1 MNGFI
6 MSEYIDVKYINL
18 LSPRLDRY
26 KVKNSS
32 PFTANFRCPVC
43 GDSKKNRH
51 KARGYVFSRKGGLF
65 YKCHNCGMGTSLGNL
80 MKEIDPT
87 LYNQYVMERYKEGN
101 VRQSHANVTSI
112 MNFEPKFKKK
122 SILDQLLDPVR
133 NTPAETYLRN
143 RKIPESCWDNLYY
156 IDNIE
161 KIEQLSEKYKDRI
174 IGNESRLVIPFID
187 RSGKLVGVTCRAL
200 GDERL
205 RYVTVRVNDDLPMI
219 YGLDKVD
226 ITKDIYV
233 TEGPIDSLFLN
244 NAVAVGNTD
253 LKQVSNSLPFE
264 RLVFIFDNQPRNIEL
279 VKIMERAAESGAR
292 MVVWPENILE
302 KDINDMILKGINVEE
317 VISTTTF
324 SGLELKLK
332 LTKWK
337 KV

>member
-1 MNGFI
+1 

-26 KVKNSS
+26 KVKTNS
-32 PFTANFRCPVC
+32 PFTANFRCPIC

-65 YKCHNCGMGTSLGNL
+65 YKCHNCGMGASLGNL

-101 VRQSHANVTSI
+101 VRQSHANVATL
-112 MNFEPKFKKK
+112 MDFEPKFKKK
-122 SILDQLLDPVR
+122 TLLDEILDPVKG
-133 NTPAETYLRN
+133 TTAEKYLRD
-143 RKIPESCWDNLYY
+143 RKIPESRWDELYY

-161 KIEQLSEKYKDRI
+161 KIEQLSDKYKDRI
-174 IGNESRLVIPFID
+174 IGNEARLVLPFYD
-187 RSGKLVGVTCRAL
+187 RDSKLVGVTCRAL

-205 RYVTVRVNDDLPMI
+205 RYVTVRVNEDKPMV

-233 TEGPIDSLFLN
+233 TEGPLDSLFLD

-253 LKQVSNSLPFE
+253 LKQVSNILPFE
-264 RLVFIFDNQPRNIEL
+264 RLVFIFDNQPRNKEL
-279 VKIMERAAESGAR
+279 VKIINRAIEGGAR
-292 MVVWPENILE
+292 MVIWPENILE
-302 KDINDMILKGINVEE
+302 KDINDMVLKGFDVKQ
-317 VISTTTF
+317 VISNHTF
-324 SGLELKLK
+324 SGLELKLQF
-332 LTKWK
+332 TKWK

>member
-1 MNGFI
+1 

-26 KVKNSS
+26 KVKTNS

-43 GDSKKNRH
+43 GDSKKNKH

-65 YKCHNCGMGTSLGNL
+65 YKCHNCGMGASLGNL

-101 VRQSHANVTSI
+101 VRQSHANVATL
-112 MNFEPKFKKK
+112 MDFEPKFKKK
-122 SILDQLLDPVR
+122 SLLDELLDPVKG
-133 NTPAETYLRN
+133 TPAEKYLRD
-143 RKIPESCWDNLYY
+143 RKIPKSRWDELYY

-161 KIEQLSEKYKDRI
+161 KIEQLSDKYKDRI
-174 IGNESRLVIPFID
+174 IGNEARLVLPFYD
-187 RSGKLVGVTCRAL
+187 RDSKLVGVTCRAL

-205 RYVTVRVNDDLPMI
+205 RYVTVRVNEDKPMV

-233 TEGPIDSLFLN
+233 TEGPLDSLFLD

-253 LKQVSNSLPFE
+253 LKQVSNLLPFE
-264 RLVFIFDNQPRNIEL
+264 RLVFIFDNG
-279 VKIMERAAESGAR
+279 S
-292 MVVWPENILE
+292 
-302 KDINDMILKGINVEE
+302 
-317 VISTTTF
+317 
-324 SGLELKLK
+324 
-332 LTKWK
+332 
-337 KV
+337 

>member
-1 MNGFI
+1 

-26 KVKNSS
+26 KVKTNS
-32 PFTANFRCPVC
+32 PFTANFRCPIC

-65 YKCHNCGMGTSLGNL
+65 YKCHNCGMGATLGNL

-101 VRQSHANVTSI
+101 VRQSHAKVTTI
-112 MNFEPKFKKK
+112 MDFEPKFKKK
-122 SILDQLLDPVR
+122 NLLDELLDPVR
-133 NTPAETYLRN
+133 NTPAEKYLRD
-143 RKIPESCWDNLYY
+143 RKIPESRWDELYY

-161 KIEQLSEKYKDRI
+161 KIEQLSDKYKDRI
-174 IGNESRLVIPFID
+174 IGNEARLVLPFYD
-187 RSGKLVGVTCRAL
+187 RDSKLVGVTCRAL

-205 RYVTVRVNDDLPMI
+205 RYVTVRVNEDKPMV

-233 TEGPIDSLFLN
+233 TEGPLDSLFLD

-253 LKQVSNSLPFE
+253 LKQVSNLLPFE
-264 RLVFIFDNQPRNIEL
+264 RLVFIFDNQPRNKEL
-279 VKIMERAAESGAR
+279 VKIINRAIEGGAR
-292 MVVWPENILE
+292 MVIWPENLLE
-302 KDINDMILKGINVEE
+302 KDINDMVLAGFDVKQ
-317 VISTTTF
+317 VISSNTF
-324 SGLELKLK
+324 SGLELKLQF
-332 LTKWK
+332 TKWK
-337 KV
+337 KI

>member
-1 MNGFI
+1 

-26 KVKNSS
+26 KVKTNS

-43 GDSKKNRH
+43 GDSKKNKH
-51 KARGYVFSRKGGLF
+51 KARGYIFTRKGGLF
-65 YKCHNCGMGTSLGNL
+65 YKCHNCGMGATLGNL

-101 VRQSHANVTSI
+101 VRQSHANVATL
-112 MNFEPKFKKK
+112 MDFEPKFKKK
-122 SILDQLLDPVR
+122 SLLDELLDPVKG
-133 NTPAETYLRN
+133 TPAEKYLRD
-143 RKIPESCWDNLYY
+143 RKIPESRWDELYY

-161 KIEQLSEKYKDRI
+161 KIEQLSDKYKDRI
-174 IGNESRLVIPFID
+174 IGNEARLVLPFYD
-187 RSGKLVGVTCRAL
+187 RDSKLVGVTCRAL

-205 RYVTVRVNDDLPMI
+205 RYVTVRVNEDKPMV

-233 TEGPIDSLFLN
+233 TEGPLDSLFLD

-253 LKQVSNSLPFE
+253 LKQVSNLLPFE
-264 RLVFIFDNQPRNIEL
+264 RLVFIFDNQPRNKEL
-279 VKIMERAAESGAR
+279 VKIINRAIEGGAR
-292 MVVWPENILE
+292 MVIWPENILE
-302 KDINDMILKGINVEE
+302 KDINDMVLAGFDINQ
-317 VISTTTF
+317 VISTSTF
-324 SGLELKLK
+324 SGLELKLQF
-332 LTKWK
+332 TKWK

>member
-1 MNGFI
+1 MT
-6 MSEYIDVKYINL
+6 EYIDIKFVNL

-26 KVKNSS
+26 KVKTSS
-32 PFTANFRCPVC
+32 PFTANFRCPIC

-65 YKCHNCGMGTSLGNL
+65 YKCHNCGYGSSFGNL
-80 MKEIDPT
+80 MKEVDPT

-112 MNFEPKFKKK
+112 MDFEPRFKKK
-122 SILDQLLDPVR
+122 NLLDELLYPIKD
-133 NTPAETYLRN
+133 TPAEKYLRS
-143 RKIPESCWDNLYY
+143 RKIPESRWNELYY

-161 KIEQLSEKYKDRI
+161 KIEQLSDKYKDRI
-174 IGNESRLVIPFID
+174 IGNEARLVLPFYD
-187 RSGKLVGVTCRAL
+187 RDSRLVGVTCRAL

-205 RYVTVRVNDDLPMI
+205 RYVTVRVNEDKPMV

-233 TEGPIDSLFLN
+233 TEGPLDSLFLD

-253 LKQVSNSLPFE
+253 LKQVSNLLPFE

-279 VKIMERAAESGAR
+279 VKIMERAADSGAR

-302 KDINDMILKGINVEE
+302 KDINDMILKGIDVQK

>member
-1 MNGFI
+1 

-26 KVKNSS
+26 KVKTNS

-43 GDSKKNRH
+43 GDSKKNKH
-51 KARGYVFSRKGGLF
+51 KARGYIFTRKGGLF
-65 YKCHNCGMGTSLGNL
+65 YKCHNCGMGASLGNL

-101 VRQSHANVTSI
+101 VRQSHANVATL
-112 MNFEPKFKKK
+112 MDFEPKFKKK
-122 SILDQLLDPVR
+122 SLLDELLDPVKG
-133 NTPAETYLRN
+133 TPAEKYLRD
-143 RKIPESCWDNLYY
+143 RKIPESRWDELYY

-161 KIEQLSEKYKDRI
+161 KIEQLSNKYKDRI
-174 IGNESRLVIPFID
+174 IGNEARLVLPFYD
-187 RSGKLVGVTCRAL
+187 RDSKLVGVTCRAL

-205 RYVTVRVNDDLPMI
+205 RYVTVRVNEDKPMV

-233 TEGPIDSLFLN
+233 TEGPLDSLFLD

-253 LKQVSNSLPFE
+253 LKQVSNLLPFE
-264 RLVFIFDNQPRNIEL
+264 RLVFIFDNQPRNKEL
-279 VKIMERAAESGAR
+279 VKIINRAIEGGAR
-292 MVVWPENILE
+292 MVIWPENISE
-302 KDINDMILKGINVEE
+302 KDINDMVLAGLDINQ
-317 VISTTTF
+317 VISTSTF
-324 SGLELKLK
+324 SGLELKLQF
-332 LTKWK
+332 TKWK

>member
-1 MNGFI
+1 

-26 KVKNSS
+26 KVKTNS

-65 YKCHNCGMGTSLGNL
+65 YKCHNCGMGATLGNL

-101 VRQSHANVTSI
+101 VRQSHTNVATL
-112 MNFEPKFKKK
+112 MDFEPKFKKK
-122 SILDQLLDPVR
+122 SLLDELLDPVKG
-133 NTPAETYLRN
+133 TPAEKYLQD
-143 RKIPESCWDNLYY
+143 RKIPESRWDELYY

-161 KIEQLSEKYKDRI
+161 KIEQLSDKYKDRI
-174 IGNESRLVIPFID
+174 IGNEARLVLPFYD
-187 RSGKLVGVTCRAL
+187 RDSKLVGVTCRAL

-205 RYVTVRVNDDLPMI
+205 RYVTIRVNEDKPMV

-233 TEGPIDSLFLN
+233 TEGPLDSLFLD

-253 LKQVSNSLPFE
+253 LKQVSNLLPFE
-264 RLVFIFDNQPRNIEL
+264 RLVFIFDNQPRNKEL
-279 VKIMERAAESGAR
+279 VKIINRAIEGGAR
-292 MVVWPENILE
+292 MVIWPENILE
-302 KDINDMILKGINVEE
+302 KDINDMVLAGFDINQ
-317 VISTTTF
+317 VISTSTF
-324 SGLELKLK
+324 SGLELKLQF
-332 LTKWK
+332 TKWK

>member
-1 MNGFI
+1 

-26 KVKNSS
+26 KVKTNS
-32 PFTANFRCPVC
+32 PFTANFRCPIC

-65 YKCHNCGMGTSLGNL
+65 YKCHNCGMGASLGNL

-101 VRQSHANVTSI
+101 VRQSHANVATL
-112 MNFEPKFKKK
+112 MDFEPKFKKK
-122 SILDQLLDPVR
+122 TLLDEILDPVKG
-133 NTPAETYLRN
+133 TKAEKYLRD
-143 RKIPESCWDNLYY
+143 RKIPESRWDELYY

-174 IGNESRLVIPFID
+174 IGNEERLVIPFYD
-187 RSGKLVGVTCRAL
+187 RDSKLVGVTCRAL

-205 RYVTVRVNDDLPMI
+205 RYVTVRVNEDKPMI

-233 TEGPIDSLFLN
+233 TEGPLDSLFLD

-253 LKQVSNSLPFE
+253 LKQVSNILPFE
-264 RLVFIFDNQPRNIEL
+264 RLVFIFDNQPRNKEL
-279 VKIMERAAESGAR
+279 VKIINRAIEGRAR
-292 MVVWPENILE
+292 MVIWPENILE
-302 KDINDMILKGINVEE
+302 KDINDMVLKGFDVKQ
-317 VISTTTF
+317 VISNHTF
-324 SGLELKLK
+324 SGLELKLQF
-332 LTKWK
+332 TKWK

>member
-1 MNGFI
+1 

-26 KVKNSS
+26 KVKTNS

-43 GDSKKNRH
+43 GDSKKNKH

-65 YKCHNCGMGTSLGNL
+65 YKCHNCGMGASLGNL

-101 VRQSHANVTSI
+101 VRQSHANVTSL
-112 MNFEPKFKKK
+112 MDFEPKFKKK
-122 SILDQLLDPVR
+122 SLLDELLDPVKD
-133 NTPAETYLRN
+133 TPAEKYLQD
-143 RKIPESCWDNLYY
+143 RKIPESRWDELYY

-161 KIEQLSEKYKDRI
+161 KIEQLSDKYKDRI
-174 IGNESRLVIPFID
+174 IGNEARLVLPFYD
-187 RSGKLVGVTCRAL
+187 RDSKLVGVTCRAL

-205 RYVTVRVNDDLPMI
+205 RYVTIRVNEDKPMV

-233 TEGPIDSLFLN
+233 TEGPLDSLFLD

-253 LKQVSNSLPFE
+253 LKQVSNLLPFE
-264 RLVFIFDNQPRNIEL
+264 RLVFIFDNQPRNKEL
-279 VKIMERAAESGAR
+279 VKIINRAIEGGAR
-292 MVVWPENILE
+292 MVIWPENILE
-302 KDINDMILKGINVEE
+302 KDINDMVLKGFDVKQ
-317 VISTTTF
+317 VISNHTF
-324 SGLELKLK
+324 SGLELKLQF
-332 LTKWK
+332 TKWK

>member
-1 MNGFI
+1 MNRYI

-26 KVKNSS
+26 KIKTSS
-32 PFTANFRCPVC
+32 PFTANFRCPIC

-65 YKCHNCGMGTSLGNL
+65 YKCHNCGMGASLGSL

-87 LYNQYVMERYKEGN
+87 LYHQYVMERYKEGN
-101 VRQSHANVTSI
+101 VRQSHANVTTV
-112 MNFEPKFKKK
+112 MDFVPEFKKK
-122 SILDQLLDPVR
+122 NLLDELLDPVKGS
-133 NTPAETYLRN
+133 PAEDYLRN
-143 RKIPESCWDNLYY
+143 RMIPESCWKDLYY

-174 IGNESRLVIPFID
+174 IGNESRLVLPFLD
-187 RSGKLVGVTCRAL
+187 RDSKLVGVTCRAL

-205 RYVTVRVNDDLPMI
+205 RYVTVRVNDDAPMI

-233 TEGPIDSLFLN
+233 TEGPLDSLFLD

-279 VKIMERAAESGAR
+279 VKIMERAANGGAR
-292 MVVWPENILE
+292 IVIWPENIIE
-302 KDINDMILKGINVEE
+302 KDINDMVLKGIDVKK
-317 VISTTTF
+317 VISSTTF
-324 SGLELKLK
+324 SGLELKLE

>member
-1 MNGFI
+1 MT
-6 MSEYIDVKYINL
+6 EYIDIKYVNL

-26 KVKNSS
+26 KVKTSS
-32 PFTANFRCPVC
+32 PFTANFRCPIC

-65 YKCHNCGMGTSLGNL
+65 YKCHNCGYGSSFGNL
-80 MKEIDPT
+80 MKEVDPT

-112 MNFEPKFKKK
+112 MDFEPRFKKK
-122 SILDQLLDPVR
+122 NLLDELLYPIKD
-133 NTPAETYLRN
+133 TPAEKYLRS
-143 RKIPESCWDNLYY
+143 RKIPESRWNELYY

-161 KIEQLSEKYKDRI
+161 KIEQLSDKYKDRI
-174 IGNESRLVIPFID
+174 IGNEARLVLPFYD
-187 RSGKLVGVTCRAL
+187 RDSRLVGVTCRAL

-205 RYVTVRVNDDLPMI
+205 RYVTVRVNEDKPMV

-233 TEGPIDSLFLN
+233 TEGPLDSLFLD

-253 LKQVSNSLPFE
+253 LKQVSNLLPFE

-279 VKIMERAAESGAR
+279 VKIMERAADSGAR

-302 KDINDMILKGINVEE
+302 KDINDMILKGIDVQK

>member
-1 MNGFI
+1 
-6 MSEYIDVKYINL
+6 
-18 LSPRLDRY
+18 
-26 KVKNSS
+26 
-32 PFTANFRCPVC
+32 
-43 GDSKKNRH
+43 
-51 KARGYVFSRKGGLF
+51 
-65 YKCHNCGMGTSLGNL
+65 MGTSLGNL

-233 TEGPIDSLFLN
+233 TEGPIDSLFLD
-244 NAVAVGNTD
+244 NAIALAGADADGGITI
-253 LKQVSNSLPFE
+253 QHQQCTM
-264 RLVFIFDNQPRNIEL
+264 IYDNEPRNEHI
-279 VKIMERAAESGAR
+279 VSR
-292 MVVWPENILE
+292 MITAVDKNFNVCIWPESVRE
-302 KDINDMILKGINVEE
+302 GKDINDLI
-317 VISTTTF
+317 ISGKSASQVQSLIHNNTH
-324 SGLELKLK
+324 SGLTALQNINN
-332 LTKWK
+332 WK
-337 KV
+337 RI

>member
-1 MNGFI
+1 

-26 KVKNSS
+26 KVKTNS

-43 GDSKKNRH
+43 GDSKKNKH

-65 YKCHNCGMGTSLGNL
+65 YKCHNCGMGASLGNL

-101 VRQSHANVTSI
+101 VRQSHANVTSL
-112 MNFEPKFKKK
+112 MDFEPKFKKK
-122 SILDQLLDPVR
+122 SLLDELLDPVKD
-133 NTPAETYLRN
+133 TPAEKYLQD
-143 RKIPESCWDNLYY
+143 RKIPESRWDELYY

-161 KIEQLSEKYKDRI
+161 KIEQLSDKYKDRI
-174 IGNESRLVIPFID
+174 IGNEARLVLPFYD
-187 RSGKLVGVTCRAL
+187 RDSKLVGVTCRAL

-205 RYVTVRVNDDLPMI
+205 RYVTVRVNEDKPMV

-233 TEGPIDSLFLN
+233 TEGPLDSLFLD

-253 LKQVSNSLPFE
+253 LKQVSNLLPFE
-264 RLVFIFDNQPRNIEL
+264 RLVFIFDNQPRNKEL
-279 VKIMERAAESGAR
+279 VKIINRAIEGGAR
-292 MVVWPENILE
+292 MVIWPENILE
-302 KDINDMILKGINVEE
+302 KDINDMVLKGFDVKQ
-317 VISTTTF
+317 VISNHTF
-324 SGLELKLK
+324 SGLELKLQF
-332 LTKWK
+332 TKWK

>member
-1 MNGFI
+1 

-26 KVKNSS
+26 KVKTNS

-65 YKCHNCGMGTSLGNL
+65 YKCHNCGMGATLGNL

-101 VRQSHANVTSI
+101 VRQSHTNVATL
-112 MNFEPKFKKK
+112 MDFEPKFKKK
-122 SILDQLLDPVR
+122 SLLDELLDPVKG
-133 NTPAETYLRN
+133 TPAEKYLQD
-143 RKIPESCWDNLYY
+143 RKIPESRWDELYY

-161 KIEQLSEKYKDRI
+161 KIEQLSDKYKDRI
-174 IGNESRLVIPFID
+174 IGKEARLVLPFYD
-187 RSGKLVGVTCRAL
+187 RDSKLVGVTCRAL

-205 RYVTVRVNDDLPMI
+205 RYVTIRVNEDKPMV

-233 TEGPIDSLFLN
+233 TEGPLDSLFLD

-253 LKQVSNSLPFE
+253 LKQVSNLLPFE
-264 RLVFIFDNQPRNIEL
+264 RLVFIFDNQPRNKEL
-279 VKIMERAAESGAR
+279 VKIINRAIEGGAR
-292 MVVWPENILE
+292 MVIWPENILE
-302 KDINDMILKGINVEE
+302 KDINDMVLAGFDINQ
-317 VISTTTF
+317 VISTSTF
-324 SGLELKLK
+324 SGLELKLQF
-332 LTKWK
+332 TKWK